1 MSLLGKVFIV
11 TGGAS
16 GIGRATVQKL
26 LELSATVHSIDKT
39 KEIPQLDEHAGCLY
53 SYSGVDISSRHAVK
67 SAFTTIMERSAMLN
81 GLVNCAGILRTTPL
95 SEEADADFET
105 LWRVNVQGTWNMGT
119 EFYRHANRTLEK
131 VHASEPVA
139 EKAAVVNIASMAG
152 VKSYPGLSA
161 YVTSKHAVV
170 GLTKSMALEWGH
182 DGIRVNCIAP
192 GKVLTPMVL
201 QPPPGMPEI
210 EASKPAVGVIKDTL
224 NADEIADTVL
234 YLLSS
239 ASSGVV
245 GQTIEV
251 NGGYQP

>member
-1 MSLLGKVFIV
+1 MSLLGKTFVI

-16 GIGRATVQKL
+16 GIGKATVQKL
-26 LELSATVHSIDKT
+26 LELSATVHSIDKS
-39 KEIPQLDEHAGCLY
+39 KNIPQINEHAGCLY
-53 SYSGVDISSRHAVK
+53 SYGGVDISARHAVK
-67 SAFTTIMERSAMLN
+67 DTFTSIMGRSTILN
-81 GLVNCAGILRTTPL
+81 GLVNCAGILRTTQL

-105 LWRVNVQGTWNMGT
+105 LWRVNVQGTWNVGT
-119 EFYRHANRTLEK
+119 EFYRHAYR
-131 VHASEPVA
+131 ASANAHSDEPVA
-139 EKAAVVNIASMAG
+139 ETAAVVNIASMAG

-182 DGIRVNCIAP
+182 KGIRVNCIAP

-201 QPPPGMPEI
+201 QPPPSMPEI
-210 EASKPAVGVIKDTL
+210 QASKPDVGVIKDAL
-224 NADEIADTVL
+224 SADEIADTVL

-251 NGGYQP
+251 NGGHQL